1 MEGFKMQSILPPFF
15 PLLSLSFSDI
25 FLSFSFFFFFPS
37 LCLFSF
43 SSLSNC
49 GSQSTIISF
58 IFDPTIFHHS
68 SLGEATQTFY
78 SQVYSS
84 LAPVNR
90 WACALGATPVRFF
103 VARLTDRRSGQL
115 KRPAAVDLPKFQW
128 GRRRDHL
135 NTSIIS
141 PSLKIMMNQD
151 LDLFLGLVMGW

>member
-1 MEGFKMQSILPPFF
+1 M
-15 PLLSLSFSDI
+15 
-25 FLSFSFFFFFPS
+25 
-37 LCLFSF
+37 
-43 SSLSNC
+43 
-49 GSQSTIISF
+49 
-58 IFDPTIFHHS
+58 
-68 SLGEATQTFY
+68 
-78 SQVYSS
+78 
-84 LAPVNR
+84 
-90 WACALGATPVRFF
+90 RFF